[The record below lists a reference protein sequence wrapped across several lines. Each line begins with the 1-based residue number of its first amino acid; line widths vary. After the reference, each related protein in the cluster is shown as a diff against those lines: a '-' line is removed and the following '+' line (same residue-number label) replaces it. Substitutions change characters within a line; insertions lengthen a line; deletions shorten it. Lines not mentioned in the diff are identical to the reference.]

1 MPFVFYPVYTIT
13 HRPAAGVHMV
23 RPELV
28 QIRHRLGEEREETA
42 RPVCN
47 WADPAAE
54 RETAGRPGP
63 HPHPAGPPDRWRPPP
78 GPRRAGHRE
87 PLGGYPPVRPRW
99 NDRQPG
105 GRGDTGETLV
115 SPRTH
120 PRCGPRT
127 HRPPPRVRAGSRPPP
142 DLRPPDRTVRA
153 VPLRAARKPL
163 PPRVSRFITMRQRHL
178 TSRGRSLDD
187 RWRDRVGS
195 GPARVT
201 RPAHRCC
208 SDRTLPLLLLCRT
221 ARSAPS

>member
-1 MPFVFYPVYTIT
+1 SSPGSARRVPASPSTELLSLKKERVMPFVFYPVYTIT

-63 HPHPAGPPDRWRPPP
+63 HPRPAGPPDRWRPPP
-78 GPRRAGHRE
+78 GPRHAGHRE

-120 PRCGPRT
+120 PRCGPRRT
-127 HRPPPRVRAGSRPPP
+127 GHHHAHARVPGLPGRPPAGPYRPC
-142 DLRPPDRTVRA
+142 
-153 VPLRAARKPL
+153 
-163 PPRVSRFITMRQRHL
+163 
-178 TSRGRSLDD
+178 G
-187 RWRDRVGS
+187 
-195 GPARVT
+195 
-201 RPAHRCC
+201 
-208 SDRTLPLLLLCRT
+208 
-221 ARSAPS
+221 SAPRGPETAPTSGVTVHHNAAAAPHFPWPVT